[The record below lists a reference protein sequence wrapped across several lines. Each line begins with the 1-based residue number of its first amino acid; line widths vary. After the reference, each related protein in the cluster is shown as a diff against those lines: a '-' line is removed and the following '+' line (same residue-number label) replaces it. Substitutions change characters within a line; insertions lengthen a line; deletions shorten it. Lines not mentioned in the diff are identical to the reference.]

1 MSEEMKK
8 FSELIEKINSFE
20 NIETIKLEIEANNRR
35 YYFERS
41 DKTFNNMAYEVKK
54 KEENKVL
61 CNDKNKLQE
70 VG

>member
-41 DKTFNNMAYEVKK
+41 DKTLNNMAYEVNK
-54 KEENKVL
+54 KEENYDNGWDKVM
-61 CNDKNKLQE
+61 NAKW
-70 VG
+70 

>member
-41 DKTFNNMAYEVKK
+41 DKTFNNMTYEVKK
-54 KEENKVL
+54 KEENYDNGWDKVM
-61 CNDKNKLQE
+61 NAKW
-70 VG
+70 

>member
-8 FSELIEKINSFE
+8 FSELIEKINSFD
-20 NIETIKLEIEANNRR
+20 NIETIKLEIEANNHR

-54 KEENKVL
+54 KEENYDNGWDKVM
-61 CNDKNKLQE
+61 NAKW
-70 VG
+70 

>member
-1 MSEEMKK
+1 MKK

-54 KEENKVL
+54 KEENYDNGWDKVM
-61 CNDKNKLQE
+61 NAKW
-70 VG
+70 

>member
-54 KEENKVL
+54 KEEKGDNGWDKVM
-61 CNDKNKLQE
+61 NAKW
-70 VG
+70 

>member
-54 KEENKVL
+54 KEENYDNGWDKVM
-61 CNDKNKLQE
+61 NAKW
-70 VG
+70 

>member
-54 KEENKVL
+54 EENYDNGWDKVM
-61 CNDKNKLQE
+61 NAKW
-70 VG
+70 

>member
-1 MSEEMKK
+1 MKK

-54 KEENKVL
+54 KEENNDNGWDKVM
-61 CNDKNKLQE
+61 NEKWPI
-70 VG
+70 V